1 MKISAEFHRK
11 IVTFSTMERDL
22 RITFATGAAV
32 IALAIALNLFG
43 EHLGPRILTLAGY
56 IPLGTIIFLVAG
68 EMVVLMLIGLA
79 LLRVKGRP
87 RWLFL
92 GVLAALLVSVMAIN
106 GPWLSLGLLVPILLL
121 CSLMRLSYRR
131 GWDTRR
137 NLRAAFATASVM
149 VITLA
154 IYAAA
159 GQSALVI
166 SVIGTQALVAMLGLF
181 MAATDVAE
189 IVGLVAEVSV
199 TNLEKIITL
208 KPLAF
213 IAALLAIIGNIAVAS
228 IYNGQSA
235 PAIAQ
240 SLGAGLGV
248 SLWIGLI
255 YWMLV
260 GAGKHLRAI
269 PPHIGYRSLLLV
281 VVIYFIAMQAG
292 IMWRVLSD
300 PNTYQ
305 PQELFTYPEV
315 FSIPFIIF
323 LGFVIL
329 FFALG
334 RRSQHWFVLSGFGAS
349 IGMFWFLYYASRGEN
364 LTLVYDAIAMG
375 SLVLLL
381 IALRRRKD
389 RFVEYSMLL
398 CELNL
403 CFALY
408 GLVVLAFLSAKGGPD
423 KLSVGQAMILLAA
436 LTWDIIS
443 SGENVTNQHSE
454 HFPRIARACFFFAYI
469 LSVVLMVT
477 LSTTGHLVNPA
488 TAKAVEGVFESEP
501 LVGTGMA
508 LLGAPFL
515 ILIFA
520 LRMRQVVSP
529 PGLSTPVHVRV
540 RVRGEKVEHFD
551 SIQKR

>member
-1 MKISAEFHRK
+1 
-11 IVTFSTMERDL
+11 
-22 RITFATGAAV
+22 
-32 IALAIALNLFG
+32 
-43 EHLGPRILTLAGY
+43 
-56 IPLGTIIFLVAG
+56 
-68 EMVVLMLIGLA
+68 
-79 LLRVKGRP
+79 
-87 RWLFL
+87 
-92 GVLAALLVSVMAIN
+92 
-106 GPWLSLGLLVPILLL
+106 
-121 CSLMRLSYRR
+121 MRLSYRR

-137 NLRAAFATASVM
+137 NLRAAFAIASVM
-149 VITLA
+149 EITLA

-199 TNLEKIITL
+199 TNLEKIIRL
-208 KPLAF
+208 KALAF

-260 GAGKHLRAI
+260 GGGKRLRAI

-305 PQELFTYPEV
+305 PQKLFTYPEV
-315 FSIPFIIF
+315 FSIPFVIF
-323 LGFVIL
+323 LGFVIM

-349 IGMFWFLYYASRGEN
+349 IGMLWFLYYASHGEN

-389 RFVEYSMLL
+389 HFVEYSMLL

-423 KLSVGQAMILLAA
+423 KLTVGQALILLAA

-477 LSTTGHLVNPA
+477 LSTTGHLVNPT

-529 PGLSTPVHVRV
+529 PGLFHTAHVSEPVRTS
-540 RVRGEKVEHFD
+540 GEKVQHSD